1 MSSQALQ
8 QALAAGQ
15 AAEQALAAQYRA
27 GDPLSV
33 DSWKR
38 IVLGTLELQA
48 ASTAFAQEMKL
59 DDSTTSA
66 VLDAIR

>member
-15 AAEQALAAQYRA
+15 AAEVALAAQYRVS
-27 GDPLSV
+27 DPLSV

-38 IVLGTLELQA
+38 IVLGTMELQA
-48 ASTAFAQEMKL
+48 ASTAFAQELKM
-59 DDSTTSA
+59 DDGTVNT